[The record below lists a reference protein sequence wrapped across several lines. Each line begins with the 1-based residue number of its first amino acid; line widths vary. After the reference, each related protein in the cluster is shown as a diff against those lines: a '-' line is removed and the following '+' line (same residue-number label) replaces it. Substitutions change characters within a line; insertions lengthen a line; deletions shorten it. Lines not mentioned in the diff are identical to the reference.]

1 MRFRFLIAAAVAAL
15 TLILLLRPTSHEEA
29 FASAGDPKAAAGTTA
44 SVPRLAAPGAL
55 SGERGVVSASDDP
68 MHDFTEWT
76 KDYLATRNPD
86 LISKGVQL
94 AQERRA
100 PFKELI
106 KADPR
111 EAIRTAVPMVVR
123 QKLPPEIVSL
133 LEKRINDIGAI
144 RVFQG
149 VPLNPEDPP
158 VPTTR
163 EVELKSGGT
172 YRAYVYGERANK
184 LTWTAGAFVNGVAMD
199 SEFAVSD
206 EPTRRLEV
214 GERLPEGKP
223 VVGDCPVSGK
233 YVIEPED
240 VPAEVPATLAAVETP
255 IEIITFCDGSHIAI
269 QNQTILYGEGV
280 TGGSMAFSGILP
292 GSPTPAIGQVKVI
305 VIPTTYADQNAV
317 PSTEAALYNV
327 LRDVADHYSKASYG
341 RLSLRGVVTPPVKL
355 PHNEAWYVNRDT
367 SNGGD
372 IGGTG
377 ISMADARAE
386 AKKMGYD
393 WNDYDCTVM
402 RHNGGPGSYGGLG
415 GGNTVW
421 CRSDGVSL
429 WAHEIGHAF
438 GLGHSNFWDTAG
450 TSSIGNGANQE
461 YGDSYDIMGGAGTTG
476 HYNAQAK
483 TQIRWL
489 PASFQQPV
497 TQSGLYRI
505 YAFDQGALDSSKRY
519 ALTILKDNQRTY
531 WGMVRSLFDSNPF
544 MKSGLELGW
553 RFPNGGGGNFQLID
567 TTNGSPFGKTD
578 AAISLGA
585 TFSDTESGIHMTTVA
600 AND

>member
-1 MRFRFLIAAAVAAL
+1 MRSRLLLALVAVL
-15 TLILLLRPTSHEEA
+15 SSLLLFLLRPVSKENQG
-29 FASAGDPKAAAGTTA
+29 SAVLSKPTKVTA
-44 SVPRLAAPGAL
+44 SPARLDLKHAEKA
-55 SGERGVVSASDDP
+55 STVISDDP
-68 MHDFTEWT
+68 IADFTKWT

-86 LISKGVQL
+86 LISKGVKL
-94 AQERRA
+94 AQERR
-100 PFKELI
+100 PVFKALI
-106 KADPR
+106 MEDPR

-133 LEKRINDIGAI
+133 LEKRMNHVGAI
-144 RVFQG
+144 RVMQG
-149 VPLNPEDPP
+149 VPLNRDDPP
-158 VPTTR
+158 VPTYR
-163 EVELKSGGT
+163 EVELEKGGT
-172 YRAYVYGERANK
+172 YRAYVYGEREKK

-199 SEFAVSD
+199 SEFAISD

-233 YVIEPED
+233 FVIEPED
-240 VPAEVPATLAAVETP
+240 VPAEVPETLAAVETP

-292 GSPTPAIGQVKVI
+292 GSPTPALGQVKVI
-305 VIPTTYADQNAV
+305 VLNVTYADQNAL
-317 PSTEAALYNV
+317 PSTEAELYNV

-341 RLSLRGVVTPPVKL
+341 RLSLSGVVAPPIRL

-386 AKKMGYD
+386 AMKLGFD

-415 GGNTVW
+415 GGSTVW
-421 CRSDGVSL
+421 CRSNSISL

-438 GLGHSNFWDTAG
+438 ALGHSNFWDTAG

-461 YGDSYDIMGGAGTTG
+461 YGDNYDIMGGADTNGQ
-476 HYNAQAK
+476 YNAQAK
-483 TQIRWL
+483 TQVRWL
-489 PASFQQPV
+489 PQAFIQPV

-505 YAFDQGALDSSKRY
+505 HAFDQGSLDASRRY
-519 ALTILKDNQRTY
+519 ALTILKDSQRTY

-567 TTNGSPFGKTD
+567 TTNGSPYGKTD
-578 AAISLGA
+578 AAISLWA
-585 TFSDTESGIHMTTVA
+585 TFSDT
-600 AND
+600 